1 MFNEPII
8 KKVNDIEIEYD
19 IDDFEIVFSRN
30 NIILK
35 ELTINVFVSPYYV
48 GVFEIIIFDGEE
60 EIAKIDF
67 TGSFKDDTE
76 AIMSQA
82 ERIAQK
88 IIDKEI
94 NDKINLY
101 LMEINSIANNNNVKI
116 TLKIIDYFTNLSKSD
131 YFIFEDGKEIARIE
145 CTESKLKDFEEI
157 RNKVKIFYN
166 EEL

>member
-1 MFNEPII
+1 MNS
-8 KKVNDIEIEYD
+8 
-19 IDDFEIVFSRN
+19 DDE
-30 NIILK
+30 
-35 ELTINVFVSPYYV
+35 
-48 GVFEIIIFDGEE
+48 FDGEE